1 MFPDSFIIKLDG
13 YSIHPLYLFANTNY
27 TTAFI
32 CQNPSDFIMG
42 YTIVV
47 VVFCE

>member
-27 TTAFI
+27 TAFI

-42 YTIVV
+42 YTIVA